1 MITFAEYFLRSLN
14 ESKTQEEFQELVEGY
29 RERLKALEEEG
40 QDIHVSAPRYGHDY
54 PCNFATI
61 DVKASLAGKD
71 EIEASNL
78 ANMFLAM
85 ALQVFGCP
93 ASSISLRKENGFA
106 DRGEFQ
112 LAHDTMLSY
121 KTRLTAESSFV
132 VSLKV
137 SCVETGI

>member
-1 MITFAEYFLRSLN
+1 MITFSEYLHSLN
-14 ESKTQEEFQELVEGY
+14 ESKTQEEFEELVGGY
-29 RERLKALEEEG
+29 HERLKALEEEG

-54 PCNFATI
+54 PCNFATL

-71 EIEASNL
+71 EIEANNL

-93 ASSISLRKENGFA
+93 ASSISLRKENAFA
-106 DRGEFQ
+106 DEGEFQ

-121 KTRLTAESSFV
+121 KTRHTAEGAFV

-137 SCVETGI
+137 SCIETGI